1 MKKTVLILGLVIL
14 TGASYSQKK
23 NRTSAIMAMKNG
35 YTLKAKNYIDKAV
48 SHEDTKEDPKTWYN
62 YSKIYLDVMISDDEK
77 LAEFKES
84 SLKNIL
90 TGLKNTIKYDKKDDY
105 KSDIK
110 LQVSVIY
117 SMSLQ
122 QGIAFYQDKNYKDA
136 LLTFKSSQE
145 FANIIGAIDSVG
157 IFNSAISAKAMGDDA
172 TAIKYYEKCVE
183 IGYAGSDPYF
193 NLISLYSK
201 IADKEGAEAIIKKA
215 RAAYPSDANILLEQ
229 TRFYIEA
236 GQSEKAEKDL
246 ISVVEKDPTN
256 VTLRHALGVVYEQ
269 IGKSKLAVESYKKGL
284 EIDPEHVNCT
294 KNLGL
299 VYNTMAAEINEKLGD
314 VPLDD
319 QETYDKMIKER
330 DDNLK
335 IGLPYLEKSY
345 ATKQDSNLKRVLNSV
360 YRVLKIEKTL
370 D

>member
-1 MKKTVLILGLVIL
+1 MKKKVLILGLVMIA
-14 TGASYSQKK
+14 GASYSQKK

-48 SHEDTKEDPKTWYN
+48 VHEDTKEDPKTWYYYFQI
-62 YSKIYLDVMISDDEK
+62 YSGVMASTDEK
-77 LAEFKES
+77 LADFKES
-84 SLKNIL
+84 SLDNIL
-90 TGLKNTIKYDKKDDY
+90 TGLRNTIKYDKKDDY
-105 KSDIK
+105 KSDLK
-110 LQVSVIY
+110 KNVGAMY
-117 SMSLQ
+117 SMTLQ
-122 QGIAFYQDKNYKDA
+122 QGIKFYQDKNYDDA
-136 LLTFKSSQE
+136 LQAFGLSQE
-145 FANIIGAIDSVG
+145 LADVIGATDSVG
-157 IFNSAISAKAMGDDA
+157 IFNSAISAKAKGDDVN
-172 TAIKYYEKCVE
+172 AIKYYEKCAE

-193 NLISLYSK
+193 NLIALYGK
-201 IADKEGAEAIIKKA
+201 TGNKEGAEAIIKKA

-246 ISVVEKDPTN
+246 ISVVEQDPNN

-269 IGKSKLAVESYKKGL
+269 IGKSELAVESYKKGL
-284 EIDPEHVNCT
+284 EIDPEHKNCT

-299 VYNTMAAEINEKLGD
+299 VYNSIAAGINEKLGD

-319 QETYDKMIKER
+319 QETYDKMVKER

-335 IGLPYLEKSY
+335 VGLPYLEKSY
-345 ATKQDSNLKRVLNSV
+345 STKQDPNLKRVLNSV
-360 YRVLKIEKTL
+360 YRVLKMDKKI